1 MPKTKQGEAY
11 TVYMHTT
18 PSGKRYIGITAQTV
32 EKRWQNGY
40 GYAYGE
46 NDYFFNAI
54 RKYGWDN
61 IKHEILFEGLTKE
74 EAEEKEIELI
84 AKYNTT
90 AREYGYNHETG
101 GYATPKHTEEYKRRM
116 SELQKKIW
124 AESDGRREK
133 AAAFR
138 RGKHLS
144 EDTKEKLRQAN
155 LGKKQSVETKEKR
168 AKTLRGMKKPRTS
181 ESMKKAWADGRMKGT
196 TGMHGSEKQKE
207 AARKTAIIG
216 AIASRKPV
224 VQYDKSGNRISEY
237 ESITAAK
244 NALGIPHAQI
254 SAVCRGKRKSTYGMY
269 FRFKDKEE

>member
-1 MPKTKQGEAY
+1 MPISKQGSSY

-61 IKHEILFEGLTKE
+61 IKHEILFEGLTKS

-84 AKYNTT
+84 AKYNT
-90 AREYGYNHETG
+90 ASRECGYNHETG

-116 SELQKKIW
+116 SKLQKEIW
-124 AESDGRREK
+124 EKSEGRREK
-133 AAAFR
+133 MAELR

-144 EDTKEKLRQAN
+144 DETKEKLRQAN
-155 LGKKQSVETKEKR
+155 LGKQQSLETRKKR
-168 AKTLRGMKKPRTS
+168 ANTLRGMKKPKTS
-181 ESMKKAWADGRMKGT
+181 AALKAAWASGRMKGS
-196 TGMHGSEKQKE
+196 TGCHGSEKQKE
-207 AARKTAIIG
+207 AARKSAALGAAACRKPIVQIDENGAII
-216 AIASRKPV
+216 A
-224 VQYDKSGNRISEY
+224 EF
-237 ESITAAK
+237 ESAAK
-244 NALGIPHAQI
+244 AKSILNLPYAQI
-254 SAVCRGKRKSTYGMY
+254 SAVCKGKRKSTYGLY
-269 FRFKDKEE
+269 FKYKEE